1 MPKRLSKKRNS
12 NTNSNN
18 TLFNTKSIVPLTYNQ
33 EKTFTE
39 YINNDKNL
47 VLHGMA
53 GTGKTFCALYLAL
66 KDVIDTNNDI
76 HKLYIIRS
84 AVPTRDLGFLPGT
97 LKEKIKQYESPYK
110 SVCAE
115 IFSRGDAYDILK
127 SKDMVEFMSTS
138 FIRGETYDNCV
149 LFIDEMQNLTFHELD
164 SVITR
169 AGENT
174 RLIFSG
180 DFKQSDLARNHD
192 RHGLLDFMKI
202 LDNMKE
208 DFSKIQFDIDD
219 VVRSGLVKSYLLA
232 KDKFF
237 T

>member
-12 NTNSNN
+12 NSNN
-18 TLFNTKSIVPLTYNQ
+18 TLFTTKSIVPLTYNQ

-39 YINNDKNL
+39 YTVNNKNL

-53 GTGKTFCALYLAL
+53 GTGKTFCALYLGL
-66 KDVIDTNNDI
+66 KDVIDNSNDI

-180 DFKQSDLARNHD
+180 DFKQSDLAKSHD

-202 LDNMKE
+202 LDYMKE
-208 DFSKIQFDIDD
+208 DFSKIQFTIDD
-219 VVRSGLVKSYLLA
+219 VVRSGLVKSYLIS

-237 T
+237 A

>member
-1 MPKRLSKKRNS
+1 
-12 NTNSNN
+12 
-18 TLFNTKSIVPLTYNQ
+18 
-33 EKTFTE
+33 
-39 YINNDKNL
+39 
-47 VLHGMA
+47 
-53 GTGKTFCALYLAL
+53 
-66 KDVIDTNNDI
+66 
-76 HKLYIIRS
+76 
-84 AVPTRDLGFLPGT
+84 VPTRDLGFLPGT

-202 LDNMKE
+202 LDKMKE